1 MEASQP
7 GKRAGPL
14 SETNVWLVFI
24 WESQPGKRAECF
36 GSNAHAR
43 KERAKIAFVNMAPRV
58 KSSLIPAALHVLT
71 AVSLVFQLYGIII
84 MWKVNELR
92 RNQAVFTDILRKRN
106 YFIQKMIFDQ
116 RTWHAQNDNFQPG
129 YRDGVFYM
137 RIFPARLPRSRHR
150 QARSRQAGQPA

>member
-43 KERAKIAFVNMAPRV
+43 KERAKIAFVKIASWVKRFCCFPLENM
-58 KSSLIPAALHVLT
+58 LQT
-71 AVSLVFQLYGIII
+71 AVSKVFQLYGIII
-84 MWKVNELR
+84 
-92 RNQAVFTDILRKRN
+92 TC
-106 YFIQKMIFDQ
+106 
-116 RTWHAQNDNFQPG
+116 
-129 YRDGVFYM
+129 
-137 RIFPARLPRSRHR
+137 
-150 QARSRQAGQPA
+150 

>member
-1 MEASQP
+1 MFGLCLYGKASP
-7 GKRAGPL
+7 VSGL
-14 SETNVWLVFI
+14 NVLV
-24 WESQPGKRAECF
+24 
-36 GSNAHAR
+36 SNAHAR

-106 YFIQKMIFDQ
+106 YFIQKMKHRKQ
-116 RTWHAQNDNFQPG
+116 RALN
-129 YRDGVFYM
+129 
-137 RIFPARLPRSRHR
+137 RSK
-150 QARSRQAGQPA
+150 

>member
-106 YFIQKMIFDQ
+106 YFIQKMKHLDMRRMIIFSPV
-116 RTWHAQNDNFQPG
+116 TGMACF
-129 YRDGVFYM
+129 
-137 RIFPARLPRSRHR
+137 I
-150 QARSRQAGQPA
+150 

>member
-106 YFIQKMIFDQ
+106 Y
-116 RTWHAQNDNFQPG
+116 NFQPG

>member
-36 GSNAHAR
+36 GSNAHER

-106 YFIQKMIFDQ
+106 Y
-116 RTWHAQNDNFQPG
+116 NFQPG

>member
-71 AVSLVFQLYGIII
+71 AVSLVFQRYGIII

-116 RTWHAQNDNFQPG
+116 RT
-129 YRDGVFYM
+129 
-137 RIFPARLPRSRHR
+137 
-150 QARSRQAGQPA
+150 

>member
-106 YFIQKMIFDQ
+106 YFI
-116 RTWHAQNDNFQPG
+116 P
-129 YRDGVFYM
+129 
-137 RIFPARLPRSRHR
+137 PPC
-150 QARSRQAGQPA
+150 

>member
-106 YFIQKMIFDQ
+106 YFIQ
-116 RTWHAQNDNFQPG
+116 PG